1 MNPVLLLS
9 AAGGLLGVVL
19 FMLLVP
25 PRLSRGLA
33 VGLALLVITIG
44 VDNGAPEAVWQVS
57 AVVASAI
64 LILSLVRSRAIRS
77 GGVRFWVVA
86 GWLAYLV
93 LGILLT
99 GSWPLTWMVIYFSL
113 AGLMAWVAARIDPI
127 ELRLV
132 YSFVAIAAAV
142 QVAIA
147 VLEITVLPEPIWGY
161 VGGIRWN
168 PLTGDE
174 LARTQGTLGH
184 PIPFAIFCGFAFI
197 VAWSNPA
204 RWTPKVRLINLSV
217 ATTGIA
223 LSGTR
228 SAILSI
234 AAGILV
240 HIALNGSLAKWLRSV
255 VVLIAVG
262 IVLLNIDI
270 GIVRI
275 AEDLLDSGSW
285 THRLGALVSVPALL
299 DRPPGESWF
308 GNGFGSIVQLYDRG
322 LMQQIYL
329 ETVDNMLVYALGT
342 MGIVGAIVLLALSVV
357 TFALS
362 DRTVRAIVVMVF
374 AMYFSFDVWTW
385 INIGVLVCMFMV
397 LPRSDRSA
405 DGLVLDRS
413 GLVARAGV
421 TP

>member
-1 MNPVLLLS
+1 MNPVLVLA
-9 AAGGLLGVVL
+9 AAGGLLGAVA

-33 VGLALLVITIG
+33 VGLSLFVVTVG
-44 VDNGAPEAVWQVS
+44 VDNGAPEIVWQVS
-57 AVVASAI
+57 AMLASAI
-64 LILSLVRSRAIRS
+64 LILSVVRSRAIRS
-77 GGVRFWVVA
+77 GGVRFWAVA
-86 GWLAYLV
+86 GWLAYIV

-99 GSWPLTWMVIYFSL
+99 GSAPLTWMVIYFSL

-132 YSFVAIAAAV
+132 YACIAIAAAV

-161 VGGIRWN
+161 VGGVRLN

-184 PIPFAIFCGFAFI
+184 PIPFAVFCGFAVI
-197 VAWSNPA
+197 IAWSNPA
-204 RWTPKVRLINLSV
+204 RWSQKVRLLNLSV
-217 ATTGIA
+217 AVAGVA

-234 AAGILV
+234 AAAILV
-240 HIALNGSLAKWLRSV
+240 HVALNGSLAKWMRSV
-255 VVLIAVG
+255 VILFAVG

-270 GIVRI
+270 GIARI

-299 DRPPGESWF
+299 DRPPGEAWF
-308 GNGFGSIVQLYDRG
+308 GNGFGSLVQLYDRG

-342 MGIVGAIVLLALSVV
+342 MGIVGLIALLALSVV

-362 DRTVRAIVVMVF
+362 DRTVRAILVMVF

-397 LPRSDRSA
+397 LPRSDRSV
-405 DGLVLDRS
+405 DGLVLDRPAP
-413 GLVARAGV
+413 VVRAGA
-421 TP
+421 

>member
-1 MNPVLLLS
+1 M
-9 AAGGLLGVVL
+9 A
-19 FMLLVP
+19 
-25 PRLSRGLA
+25 
-33 VGLALLVITIG
+33 
-44 VDNGAPEAVWQVS
+44 
-57 AVVASAI
+57 ASAI
-64 LILSLVRSRAIRS
+64 LILSLVRARAIRS

-99 GSWPLTWMVIYFSL
+99 GSWPMTWMAIYFSL
-113 AGLMAWVAARIDPI
+113 AGLMAWVAARIDQV
-127 ELRLV
+127 ELRVV
-132 YSFVAIAAAV
+132 YAFIAVAAAV

-147 VLEITVLPEPIWGY
+147 IIELTVLSEPIWGY
-161 VGGIRWN
+161 VGGVRWN

-184 PIPFAIFCGFAFI
+184 PIPFAIFCGFAAI
-197 VAWSNPA
+197 IAWSNPA
-204 RWTPKVRLINLSV
+204 RWTQKVRLLNLSV
-217 ATTGIA
+217 AVAGVA

-240 HIALNGSLAKWLRSV
+240 HVALNGSLGKWLRSV
-255 VVLIAVG
+255 VILIAVG

-270 GIVRI
+270 GIARI
-275 AEDLLDSGSW
+275 AEDLMDSGSW

-299 DRPPGESWF
+299 GRPEAESWF
-308 GNGFGSIVQLYDRG
+308 GNGFGSIVELYDRG

-342 MGIVGAIVLLALSVV
+342 MGIVGALALLTLSVV

-362 DRTVRAIVVMVF
+362 DKTVRAILVMVF

-397 LPRSDRSA
+397 LPRSDRTI
-405 DGLVLDRS
+405 DGRPLDQRTRVPSSVLMR
-413 GLVARAGV
+413 
-421 TP
+421 